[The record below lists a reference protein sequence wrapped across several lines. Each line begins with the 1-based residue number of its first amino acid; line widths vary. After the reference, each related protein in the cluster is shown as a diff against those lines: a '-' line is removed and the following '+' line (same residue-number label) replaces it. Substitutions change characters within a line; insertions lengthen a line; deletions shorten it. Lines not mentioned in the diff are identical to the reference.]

1 MTQTPTHSVV
11 VPVYNEV
18 EGIGAFHER
27 CSAAMRSIGDT
38 YEIVYVDDGSTDGS
52 WDALAAL
59 SESDPHVRL
68 VRFSRNFG
76 HQTAI
81 SAGIEHASGQT
92 VTVID
97 ADLQDPPE
105 VISEFVARWRE
116 GADIV
121 YGVRSERRGET
132 RFKLLTARVFYRLM
146 RALSDVEMPLDAGD
160 FRLLS
165 RRAADALMSM
175 PEHHRYVRG
184 MVAWLGFDA
193 IPVEYV
199 RDARFA
205 GVTKYPLAKMVRFA
219 ADGILA
225 FSVRPLRVATWIGLA
240 VSFAAFVTAVVLI
253 VMRLAGGV
261 AVQGWTSTAVLILLL
276 SGVQLVTIGALGEY
290 VGRIYTE
297 VRRRPLYLVRE
308 RRGFPEEAQRRV

>member
-1 MTQTPTHSVV
+1 MAQGPTHSVV

-18 EGIGAFHER
+18 EGIDAFHER
-27 CSAAMRSIGDT
+27 CSAVMRSIGDS
-38 YEIVYVDDGSTDGS
+38 YEVLYVDDGSTDGS
-52 WDALAAL
+52 WDALVML
-59 SESDPHVRL
+59 SQSDPHVRL
-68 VRFSRNFG
+68 IRFSRNFG

-81 SAGIEHASGQT
+81 SAGIEHASGDT

-105 VISEFVARWRE
+105 VIAEFVRKWRE

-121 YGVRSERRGET
+121 YGVRTERRGET
-132 RFKLLTARVFYRLM
+132 RFKLLTARAFYRLM
-146 RALSDVEMPLDAGD
+146 RALSDVAMPVDAGD

-165 RRAADALMSM
+165 RRAADALVSM

-184 MVAWLGFDA
+184 MVAWLGFEA
-193 IPVEYV
+193 VPVEYV

-205 GVTKYPLAKMVRFA
+205 GVTKYPLSKMVRFA

-225 FSVRPLRVATWIGLA
+225 FSVRPLRLATWIGLA
-240 VSFAAFVTAVVLI
+240 VSFAAFVTAIALV

-261 AVQGWTSTAVLILLL
+261 VVQGWTSTAVLILLL
-276 SGVQLVTIGALGEY
+276 SGVQLLTIGALGEY
-290 VGRIYTE
+290 IGRIYTE
-297 VRRRPLYLVRE
+297 VRGRPLYLVRE
-308 RRGFPEEAQRRV
+308 RRGFPDPDQRRT